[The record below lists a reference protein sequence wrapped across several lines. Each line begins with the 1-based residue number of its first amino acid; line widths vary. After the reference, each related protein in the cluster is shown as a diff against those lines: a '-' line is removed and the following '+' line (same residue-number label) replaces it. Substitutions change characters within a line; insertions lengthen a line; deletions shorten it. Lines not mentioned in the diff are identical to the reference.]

1 MPRGVRRFSLLSGV
15 ALCAGL
21 GGAIAVAQASDNT
34 LKQTLNSFA
43 PKIVKDESAVTNGL
57 EGYPKGKVMPLTR
70 ALQHEVGDLRTLKSR
85 VSHESASTA
94 SGATAKKEIIQGLGL
109 IASAYGTLRD
119 DVLAASG
126 GPVPAA
132 QVTAAVNTDEKGRKK
147 FLAGLNLLG
156 AQSTPNPTT
165 TTTPATTTPTTP
177 APTTPA
183 PTPTGCY
190 PLTSTGKC
198 YEPGEYCSN
207 ADHGMSGVAGDGEAI
222 ICENNNGWRWEPQ

>member
-132 QVTAAVNTDEKGRKK
+132 QVTAAVNTDRKGRKK
-147 FLAGLNLLG
+147 LLAGLNLLG

-165 TTTPATTTPTTP
+165 TTPRRHRRRRRRRHRRDR
-177 APTTPA
+177 
-183 PTPTGCY
+183 
-190 PLTSTGKC
+190 LLSV
-198 YEPGEYCSN
+198 
-207 ADHGMSGVAGDGEAI
+207 DQHGQVLRAG
-222 ICENNNGWRWEPQ
+222 